1 MYRPILALFV
11 CALIALPSLALA
23 QDASGQCFA
32 KDQVI
37 AMEAKPGVHF
47 RKVTGL
53 EADALTA
60 VLKANNAKFGTS
72 YVVFWMDG
80 KDYGK
85 AKIVTFDEHNCA
97 DQAILGPR
105 DQILKIIGGDGV

>member
-1 MYRPILALFV
+1 MYRPIMALTLAVYLALTGT
-11 CALIALPSLALA
+11 ALA
-23 QDASGQCFA
+23 QDAQCFA

-37 AMEAKPGVHF
+37 ALEAKPGVHF

-53 EADALTA
+53 EADALTE
-60 VLKANNAKFGTS
+60 VLKANNTKFGTS

-80 KDYGK
+80 KDFGK

-105 DQILKIIGGDGV
+105 DEILKIIGGDGV